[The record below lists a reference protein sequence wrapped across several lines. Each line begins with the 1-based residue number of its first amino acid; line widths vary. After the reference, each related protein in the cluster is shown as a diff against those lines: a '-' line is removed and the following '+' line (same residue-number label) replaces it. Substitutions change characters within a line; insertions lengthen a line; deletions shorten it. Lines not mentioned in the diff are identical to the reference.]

1 MLELA
6 LEESFL
12 KFQYHK
18 PAFKPLSYL
27 PPTRAKENAK
37 ENNTRTKHTKSL
49 NVYKL
54 NIISRAPKLVFV
66 SVDALF
72 IAHNHKPALIDS
84 L

>member
-18 PAFKPLSYL
+18 PAFNPLSYL

-37 ENNTRTKHTKSL
+37 ENTRTKHTKSL
-49 NVYKL
+49 NVYL